1 MFTEP
6 PGNLKSPHIW
16 PSSCSLDQLNL
27 YVMPVRKDGTQ
38 VDWARQINASWQFG
52 EDGGYAQLSRFLE
65 VDVAHYEK
73 ESSRADMPW
82 TSVTSPYL
90 HWGQLSPRTVL
101 HEALSRG
108 RDAAKFRRKLA
119 W

>member
-1 MFTEP
+1 MKCLVHKKRNKLLEKIRE
-6 PGNLKSPHIW
+6 NVVADQISACVIYEW
-16 PSSCSLDQLNL
+16 SL
-27 YVMPVRKDGTQ
+27 
-38 VDWARQINASWQFG
+38 
-52 EDGGYAQLSRFLE
+52 
-65 VDVAHYEK
+65 K

-119 W
+119 WLVHVHHF

>member
-1 MFTEP
+1 MADQISANVIYEW
-6 PGNLKSPHIW
+6 SP
-16 PSSCSLDQLNL
+16 
-27 YVMPVRKDGTQ
+27 
-38 VDWARQINASWQFG
+38 
-52 EDGGYAQLSRFLE
+52 
-65 VDVAHYEK
+65 K

-119 W
+119 WLVHTHFERLRIHPMVSHFSNSEFTYFLSQ

>member
-1 MFTEP
+1 MKFLVHKKETNCNE
-6 PGNLKSPHIW
+6 NFREKVVADQISAYVIYEWSP
-16 PSSCSLDQLNL
+16 
-27 YVMPVRKDGTQ
+27 
-38 VDWARQINASWQFG
+38 
-52 EDGGYAQLSRFLE
+52 
-65 VDVAHYEK
+65 K

-119 W
+119 WLVHAHYF